1 METCWTL
8 ASRRKGGVKV
18 FINYEH
24 ENNVYNVTIERKDK
38 HYFITYDNTEYKVKA
53 EELKPGQLKI
63 EIGDR
68 VIKSI
73 ITEGDKEKYVFVD
86 GEVFKVKPVE
96 LTGTRK
102 AKKKEDGNLNSPISG
117 RVVSV
122 KVKKGDKVKKDDVL
136 MVIEAMKM
144 EYLIR
149 APFDGKVEKVNFKEK
164 DQIEIGQNTV
174 EIKKK

>member
-1 METCWTL
+1 ML
-8 ASRRKGGVKV
+8 DAGVLEEGRCKAV

-38 HYFITYDNTEYKVKA
+38 YYFITYNNTEYKVEA

-63 EIGDR
+63 KIGDR
-68 VIKSI
+68 IIKSV
-73 ITEGDKEKYVFVD
+73 ITEGEKDKYVFVD
-86 GEVFKVKPVE
+86 GNVFKVKPVE
-96 LTGTRK
+96 LTGARK
-102 AKKKEDGNLNSPISG
+102 TKKKEEGSLNSPISG

-122 KVKKGDKVKKDDVL
+122 KVKEGDDVKKDDVL

-149 APFDGKVEKVNFKEK
+149 APFDGKIEKVNFKEK